1 MKIAILLSASLHPVS
16 QRPALCR
23 IEAQAVAMALDLG
36 GEIVGFHAGPDC
48 VAAASALGHGLP
60 RLVHLRTQPN
70 TDPVP
75 PLVAELRRFQ
85 SDLVLTGP
93 RSVGADETGLVPY
106 RLADAMGWPILAD
119 AVSVEQTPD
128 GFRVASALP
137 KGERLICEETG
148 PLVLTLHPAASP
160 ARAYAY
166 AQERRGVIETR
177 TIDAEADAS
186 LRPLERPMRQRAKVK
201 ASATGGNAADRLKAA
216 TEMAA
221 STGGELLV
229 DPEPDMA
236 ARAILRHLR
245 AIGALPASGDSAAT

>member
-16 QRPALCR
+16 QRPALSR

-36 GEIVGFHAGPDC
+36 GDIVGFHAGPDC

-60 RLVHLRTQPN
+60 RLIHLRTQP
-70 TDPVP
+70 TADPVP
-75 PLVAELRRFQ
+75 PLVAEFQRFQ
-85 SDLVLTGP
+85 PDLVLTGS

-106 RLADAMGWPILAD
+106 RFADALGWPILAD
-119 AVSVEQTPD
+119 AVSVERMSD
-128 GFRVASALP
+128 GFKVASALP

-148 PLVLTLHPAASP
+148 PLVLTLHPAAP
-160 ARAYAY
+160 PPRAYAY
-166 AQERRGVIETR
+166 AQERRGLIETR
-177 TIDAEADAS
+177 SIEAELDTS
-186 LRPLERPMRQRAKVK
+186 PRPLERPMRQRAKVK
-201 ASATGGNAADRLKAA
+201 ASATGGSAADRLKAA

-229 DPEPDMA
+229 DPEPEMA

-245 AIGALPASGDSAAT
+245 DIGALPAVKDSRAT